1 MMEIIMSEFVKLN
14 IDLDR
19 CIGIKNCGKCIQ
31 VCPVNIFT
39 SNGNYPKAVQANED
53 ECTLCDLCLQSCEA
67 NAITIHK
74 LYEEQV

>member
-1 MMEIIMSEFVKLN
+1 MSEFVKLN